1 MAAPKGICAVCLA
14 ACPCTV
20 RVLAARERASPAA
33 SFSPATPPIRIETCK
48 TRSPFTTFGEGARWP
63 EARKHTAIPHPPT
76 RKAFRPAHQPAH
88 PPGSTRRTK
97 RRGRKPTTGEIP
109 PGTNTSP
116 RNTVARLLGLTALPK
131 LKRTR
136 AATRRAARGVT
147 DPRGKPSLPSPLPE
161 PKKSGKKN
169 PTSSQPRAGVKST
182 QRKLK
187 EAP

>member
-1 MAAPKGICAVCLA
+1 MVAPKGIRAVCLA
-14 ACPCTV
+14 ARPCTV
-20 RVLAARERASPAA
+20 RVPAARERASPAA
-33 SFSPATPPIRIETCK
+33 SFAPATPPIRIEHCLF
-48 TRSPFTTFGEGARWP
+48 RRPLTTFGEGARWP

-97 RRGRKPTTGEIP
+97 RRDQEPTTGENP
-109 PGTNTSP
+109 PGTSTSP
-116 RNTVARLLGLTALPK
+116 RNTVARLLELTALPE
-131 LKRTR
+131 LKRAR

-147 DPRGKPSLPSPLPE
+147 DPKREAIPPQPTPRAQ
-161 PKKSGKKN
+161 KSEKKN